1 MTIRNA
7 GGGAWPHPVRATQA
21 TGIEVLCRHGIN
33 HGTMNRAATMASAR
47 DLNIGQFL
55 IGEPVFHG
63 PGPAIAEMRSLMEDA
78 RPAT

>member
-7 GGGAWPHPVRATQA
+7 RGGGWPHLVRGTQA
-21 TGIEVLCRHGIN
+21 AGIEVLCRHGIN
-33 HGTMNRAATMASAR
+33 HGTMSRTAFMAGAR
-47 DLNIGQFL
+47 GLNIGHFL

-63 PGPAIAEMRSLMEDA
+63 PGPTIAEMRCLMDDA